1 MKREPHDFVI
11 VGAGSAGCVLANRLS
26 EDPSTRVLLLEAG
39 PPDHRWDF
47 RIHMPGALARPL
59 MGEAYNWAYHSEPEP
74 GADGRRLYCPRGR
87 VIGGSSSINGM
98 VYIRGH
104 ARDYDGWAAR
114 GLPGWSY
121 AEVLPYFRRCEDR
134 GRGADPWRGAGGP
147 LHVSTGASANPLFD
161 AFIEAGRQ
169 AGYPVTE
176 DMNGHRQEGLGRM
189 DMTTWRGRRWSAARA
204 WLDPARRRPNLEV
217 VPRALAT
224 RVRFEGRRAAGVD
237 YLERGERGRTRT
249 ADAAREV
256 ILCGGAINSPQLLQ
270 LSGVGPADELR
281 RLGVEVVADLP
292 GVGENLQDHL
302 EVYVQH
308 ACTRPITLYS
318 ALKPLG
324 MLKAGLSWY
333 LFRGGAGASNQFEA
347 GGFIRSRAGVEHPD
361 LQYHFIPIAMRYD
374 GSGLRGQH
382 GFQAHVG
389 PMRPESRGRVRIRSA
404 DPRAAPGI
412 LFNYL
417 STERD
422 RRELRDS
429 VRLTREIFAQA
440 AFDPW
445 RGEEL
450 APGPGVR
457 TDDEIDAFVRASV
470 ESAFHPCGTCRMGTD
485 ADEGAVTD
493 AETRVHGTEGLRVVD
508 ASIMPAIVSG
518 NLNAPT
524 LMLAEKAADLIL
536 GRPPPPPSNAP
547 VWIAPNWR
555 TAQR

>member
-1 MKREPHDFVI
+1 MSREPHDYVI

-74 GADGRRLYCPRGR
+74 GVDGRRLYCPRGR

-104 ARDYDGWAAR
+104 ARDYDGWAAQ

-176 DMNGHRQEGLGRM
+176 DMNGHQQEGLGRM

-217 VPRALAT
+217 VPHALAT
-224 RVRFEGRRAAGVD
+224 RVRFAGRRAAGVD
-237 YLERGERGRTRT
+237 YLERGRART

-281 RLGVEVVADLP
+281 RLGLEVVADLP

-302 EVYVQH
+302 EIYVQH

-318 ALKPLG
+318 ALRPLG

-404 DPRAAPGI
+404 DPHAAPSI

-417 STERD
+417 SSERD

-429 VRLTREIFAQA
+429 VHLTREIFAQA

-445 RGEEL
+445 RGAEL
-450 APGPGVR
+450 APGPEVR
-457 TDDEIDAFVRASV
+457 TDAEIDAFVRKNV
-470 ESAFHPCGTCRMGTD
+470 ESAFHPSGTCRMGTD
-485 ADEGAVTD
+485 ERAVTD

-547 VWIAPNWR
+547 VWIAPDWR

>member
-26 EDPSTRVLLLEAG
+26 EDPSARVLLLEAG

-74 GADGRRLYCPRGR
+74 GVDGRRVYCPRGR

-104 ARDYDGWAAR
+104 ARDYDGWAAQ

-121 AEVLPYFRRCEDR
+121 AEVLPYFRRCENR
-134 GRGADPWRGAGGP
+134 GKGADAWRGAEGP
-147 LHVSTGASANPLFD
+147 AARIDGRVPEPALRRLHRSGK
-161 AFIEAGRQ
+161 AGRLPGDRGHERPP
-169 AGYPVTE
+169 AG
-176 DMNGHRQEGLGRM
+176 R
-189 DMTTWRGRRWSAARA
+189 ARA
-204 WLDPARRRPNLEV
+204 DGHDD
-217 VPRALAT
+217 LA
-224 RVRFEGRRAAGVD
+224 GAA
-237 YLERGERGRTRT
+237 LERGPGLARPRPRAAEPARSCPTPSPPGYGSPGGGRPGSTTSSGAGART

-256 ILCGGAINSPQLLQ
+256 ILAGGAINSPQLLL

-281 RLGVEVVADLP
+281 RLGIDVVADLP
-292 GVGENLQDHL
+292 GVGANLQDHL
-302 EVYVQH
+302 EIYVQH

-333 LFRGGAGASNQFEA
+333 LFRGGAGSSNQFEA

-389 PMRPESRGRVRIRSA
+389 PMRPESRGRVRLRSA
-404 DPRAAPGI
+404 DPRAAPSI

-417 STERD
+417 SAERD

-440 AFDPW
+440 AFEPW
-445 RGEEL
+445 RGKEL
-450 APGPGVR
+450 APGADVR
-457 TDDEIDAFVRASV
+457 SDDEIDAFVRENV

-485 ADEGAVTD
+485 EGAVTD
-493 AETRVHGTEGLRVVD
+493 GQTRVRGTEGLRVVD

>member
-1 MKREPHDFVI
+1 MNREPYDYVI

-59 MGEAYNWAYHSEPEP
+59 MGKTYNWAYHSEPEP
-74 GADGRRLYCPRGR
+74 GLDGRRLDCPRGR

-104 ARDYDGWAAR
+104 ARDYDGWAAQ

-121 AEVLPYFRRCEDR
+121 ADILPYFRRCEDR

-147 LHVSTGASANPLFD
+147 LHVSTGTSENPLFD
-161 AFIEAGRQ
+161 AFIEAGRE

-176 DMNGHRQEGLGRM
+176 DMNGYQQEGLGRM

-204 WLDPARRRPNLEV
+204 WLDPARRRPNLEI
-217 VPRALAT
+217 VPHALAT
-224 RVRFEGRRAAGVD
+224 RVRFAGRRAAGVD
-237 YLERGERGRTRT
+237 YLERGRARSADT
-249 ADAAREV
+249 AGEV
-256 ILCGGAINSPQLLQ
+256 ILAGGAINSPQLLL

-281 RLGVEVVADLP
+281 RLGIDVVADLP

-302 EVYVQH
+302 EIYVQH

-324 MLKAGLSWY
+324 TMKAGLSWY
-333 LFRGGAGASNQFEA
+333 LFRGGVGASNQFEA

-382 GFQAHVG
+382 GYQAHVG
-389 PMRPESRGRVRIRSA
+389 PMRPESRGRVLLKSA
-404 DPRAAPGI
+404 DPHAAPSI

-429 VRLTREIFAQA
+429 VHLTREIFAQQ

-445 RGEEL
+445 RGKEL
-450 APGPGVR
+450 APGADVR
-457 TDDEIDAFVRASV
+457 SDDAIDAFVRENV

-485 ADEGAVTD
+485 DRAVTD
-493 AETRVHGTEGLRVVD
+493 GETRVHGVEGLRVVD

-524 LMLAEKAADLIL
+524 LMLAEKGADHIL

-547 VWIAPNWR
+547 VWIAPHWR